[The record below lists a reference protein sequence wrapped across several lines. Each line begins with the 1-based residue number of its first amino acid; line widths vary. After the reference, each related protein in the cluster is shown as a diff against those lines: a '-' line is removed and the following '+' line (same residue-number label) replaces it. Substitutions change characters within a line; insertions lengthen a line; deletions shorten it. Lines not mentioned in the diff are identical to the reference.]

1 MERKTA
7 PSCQLIL
14 SLERKY
20 QKNKFVIIEKT
31 IRFWKTLI
39 VTIPF
44 SWGILTFDIISFV
57 DFPVKTNYELQH

>member
-20 QKNKFVIIEKT
+20 QKNKFVIIEKM

-39 VTIPF
+39 SI
-44 SWGILTFDIISFV
+44 
-57 DFPVKTNYELQH
+57 